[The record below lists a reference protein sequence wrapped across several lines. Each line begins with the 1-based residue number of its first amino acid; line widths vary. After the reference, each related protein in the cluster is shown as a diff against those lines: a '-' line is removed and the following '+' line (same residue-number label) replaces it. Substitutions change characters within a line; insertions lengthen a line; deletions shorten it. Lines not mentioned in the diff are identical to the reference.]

1 MPTGPSSTERR
12 GTSTAATRAPGDP
25 RGHLGAVRI
34 GIADTRSLLAFR
46 ASSLRGRARKL
57 ATYGVVVI
65 LALTVA
71 SAWIPAYLPSGD
83 GRRTDVLS
91 LLPSAMVGILVIA
104 SISAAASAG
113 GRELL
118 PRDQAVSYPVSP
130 LTDHLGALIMA
141 PLNIAWLMQTWTL
154 LGATAY
160 VIGPSWRLPVVQL
173 PIVLWLVC
181 ATSVAQVIGWSMEW
195 VRRGR
200 GGAWTIRGLSL
211 VLGLV
216 GTYLIAADQL
226 VPLLQQS
233 PTLQVT
239 IASLGANSVIDGRY
253 LMVIAT
259 LLAIT
264 LLAVAAGALVASAVT
279 HRPAR
284 DEVRLESAS
293 YSSRPHPSSDFIA
306 LVRTDRVGIWRSVPL
321 RRGLGVLMVM
331 PGLVAVAGG
340 LDWYMLPI
348 LPGLVA
354 SGGAL
359 LFGVNSWSLDGRG
372 ALWRDSLPV
381 SAGTV
386 FASRAY
392 VLTEVL
398 ILASAGT
405 MVLASLRA
413 GVPSTS
419 QLAAV
424 VCAALVVVIQ
434 VVSASLRWSVRR
446 PFSVDL
452 RSARATPAPPL
463 VMVGYSSR
471 LALSTTLVGML
482 FSVLARAPWEWSVLI
497 ALPFLL
503 LSARRLV
510 ATGHAWSDPVTR
522 SQVVATVAS

>member
-1 MPTGPSSTERR
+1 MPTGLSSTEHRDA
-12 GTSTAATRAPGDP
+12 TPPVAAGYPGG
-25 RGHLGAVRI
+25 RLGELRI
-34 GIADTRSLLAFR
+34 GLADTRALLGFR
-46 ASSLRGRARKL
+46 ASSLRGRARRL
-57 ATYGVVVI
+57 AVYGVVLIV
-65 LALTVA
+65 ALTLA
-71 SAWIPAYLPSGD
+71 AAWVPAYLPAGD
-83 GRRTDVLS
+83 GRQTDVLS

-104 SISAAASAG
+104 AISAAASAG

-118 PRDQAVSYPVSP
+118 AREQAVSYPVSP
-130 LTDHLGALIMA
+130 LTDHLGALLMA

-160 VIGPSWRLPVVQL
+160 VVGPTWRLPLVQL
-173 PIVLWLVC
+173 PVVLWLVC
-181 ATSVAQVIGWSMEW
+181 ATAIAQVIGWSMEW
-195 VRRGR
+195 VRRGP
-200 GGAWTIRGLSL
+200 GGAWVIRGLAL
-211 VLGLV
+211 CFGLLSA
-216 GTYLIAADQL
+216 YLIAADLL
-226 VPLLQQS
+226 VPALQKS

-239 IASLGANSVIDGRY
+239 IASLAAATVVNLRY
-253 LMVIAT
+253 VVVALV
-259 LLAIT
+259 LLVLT
-264 LLAVAAGALVASAVT
+264 LLAVAVGARIAAAVSA
-279 HRPAR
+279 RPAR
-284 DEVRLESAS
+284 DEVRMESAS
-293 YSSRPHPSSDFIA
+293 YSSRTHPPSDFTA

-381 SAGTV
+381 SPRTV
-386 FASRAY
+386 FVSRAF

-398 ILASAGT
+398 LLASAGT

-413 GVPSTS
+413 GLPSAS
-419 QLAAV
+419 QFTAVACAAV
-424 VCAALVVVIQ
+424 VVVVQ
-434 VVSASLRWSVRR
+434 VVSASLRWSVKR

-482 FSVLARAPWEWSVLI
+482 FSVLARVPWEWSVML

-510 ATGHAWSDPVTR
+510 ATSRVWSDPVTR
-522 SQVVATVAS
+522 SHVVATVAS